1 MRVIDD
7 KGEQLGIMTTQE
19 AMNRADEAGLQLVEV
34 NPKTVPP
41 VCKIMDYGK
50 FKYETAKR
58 DREAKKHQK
67 TTELKEVKFRPK
79 THDHDFGFKTRHI
92 RRFVEEG
99 DKVKLVVQFRGR
111 EITHPET
118 GRAILER
125 IIRELADVTVILQMA
140 QMEGNR
146 MNMVL
151 GPKPKRDM
159 PKGAAIKPQGTP
171 VAAMPRPAQAPHP
184 AAVAAAAAK
193 AAAAAA
199 AVPAGAT
206 DDEDDEDYDDD
217 DMTDDT
223 TGLDDIEDPP
233 AT

>member
-1 MRVIDD
+1 VIDAN
-7 KGEQLGIMTTQE
+7 GEQLGIMLTQE
-19 AMNRADEAGLQLVEV
+19 AMARADEANLQLVEV
-34 NPKTVPP
+34 NPKASPP

-58 DREAKKHQK
+58 DREAKKNQK

-79 THDHDFGFKTRHI
+79 THDHDFDFKTRHI
-92 RRFVEEG
+92 RRFLDEG

-125 IIRELADVTVILQMA
+125 VIRELVDVATVLQLA

-151 GPKPKRDM
+151 APKPQRA
-159 PKGAAIKPQGTP
+159 GA
-171 VAAMPRPAQAPHP
+171 PRPRPPEGPIVRPPPPP
-184 AAVAAAAAK
+184 AAASTA
-193 AAAAAA
+193 
-199 AVPAGAT
+199 PAGT
-206 DDEDDEDYDDD
+206 DDDDDDGYDDDYDDD
-217 DMTDDT
+217 T
-223 TGLDDIEDPP
+223 TGADDPDDAE
-233 AT
+233 AN

>member
-19 AMNRADEAGLQLVEV
+19 AMSRAEEAGLQLVEV

-79 THDHDFGFKTRHI
+79 THDHDFDFKTRHI
-92 RRFVEEG
+92 RRFLEEG

-125 IIRELADVTVILQMA
+125 IIRELSDVTVILQMA

-159 PKGAAIKPQGTP
+159 PKGAGIKPAGTP
-171 VAAMPRPAQAPHP
+171 IAPMPPRPVAPP
-184 AAVAAAAAK
+184 PAAAAAST
-193 AAAAAA
+193 A
-199 AVPAGAT
+199 PA
-206 DDEDDEDYDDD
+206 DDDDDEDYDD

-223 TGLDDIEDPP
+223 TGLDDIDAPSEKN
-233 AT
+233 

>member
-7 KGEQLGIMTTQE
+7 KGEQLGIMPTHE
-19 AMNRADEAGLQLVEV
+19 AMARADELGLQLVEV

-79 THDHDFGFKTRHI
+79 THDHDFDFKTRHI
-92 RRFVEEG
+92 RRFIEEG

-118 GRAILER
+118 GRKILEKV
-125 IIRELADVTVILQMA
+125 IRELADVTLILQMA

-159 PKGAAIKPQGTP
+159 PKAAAPKPAAP
-171 VAAMPRPAQAPHP
+171 VVVLAPRPAAPP
-184 AAVAAAAAK
+184 

-199 AVPAGAT
+199 PADAAE
-206 DDEDDEDYDDD
+206 DDDDEDYDDD
-217 DMTDDT
+217 LIDDT
-223 TGLDDIEDPP
+223 TGLDDIADDPD
-233 AT
+233 TTE